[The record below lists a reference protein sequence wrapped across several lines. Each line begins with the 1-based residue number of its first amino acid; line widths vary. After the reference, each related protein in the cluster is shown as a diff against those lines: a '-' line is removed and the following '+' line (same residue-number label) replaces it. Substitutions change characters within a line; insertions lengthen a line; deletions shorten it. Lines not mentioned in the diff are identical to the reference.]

1 MTPKHIERAI
11 VRNLNKPVEEINY
24 EFFDTTITL
33 IESNASLKHLA
44 HYIPAMEVRMME
56 IDEYLGYDE

>member
-11 VRNLNKPVEEINY
+11 VKNLQRPVEEINY
-24 EFFDTTITL
+24 EFFDITIDL
-33 IESNASLKHLA
+33 IRSNVSLKSLK
-44 HYIPAMEVRMME
+44 HYIPAMCKRMVE

>member
-11 VRNLNKPVEEINY
+11 VKNLNKLVEEINY
-24 EFFDTTITL
+24 EFFVLTITL
-33 IESNASLKHLA
+33 IESNKSLKHLA
-44 HYIPAMEVRMME
+44 HYIPAMECRMVE

>member
-11 VRNLNKPVEEINY
+11 VKNLNKPVAESDY
-24 EFFDTTITL
+24 EFFDITIDL
-33 IESNASLKHLA
+33 IRSNVSLKSLK
-44 HYIPAMEVRMME
+44 HYIPAMSKRMVE